1 MIHKLTS
8 EERKA
13 RLERLPNWSAVAGR
27 DAIQRSLRFADF
39 NEAFGFMTRVAIKAQ
54 EMNHHPEWFN
64 VYNRVDVTLSTHDAN
79 GLTERD
85 IELALFIDQAAAHA
99 SVGA

>member
-8 EERKA
+8 EERA
-13 RLERLPNWSAVAGR
+13 TQLASLAGWNAATGR
-27 DAIQRSLRFADF
+27 DAIQRQFNFADF

-54 EMNHHPEWFN
+54 EMDHHPEWFN
-64 VYNRVDVTLSTHDAN
+64 VYNKVEITLSTHEAN

-85 IELALFIDQAAAHA
+85 IKLARFIDGIAKAASHD
-99 SVGA
+99 

>member
-8 EERKA
+8 EERA
-13 RLERLPNWSAVAGR
+13 TQLSQLNGWQAVTGR
-27 DAIQRSLRFADF
+27 DAIHRQFKFADF

-64 VYNRVDVTLSTHDAN
+64 VYNTVDVTLTTHDAQ
-79 GLTERD
+79 GVTERD
-85 IELALFIDQAAAHA
+85 IALARFIEDCAKRMR
-99 SVGA
+99 G